1 MSSLPQSNSQ
11 TAARP
16 ATPPE
21 RLVLIGFMGAGKST
35 VGRLLAARLGWQFVD
50 TDLVIQQKHGCTV
63 AEMFAEQGEGAFRNR
78 ESVAL
83 ARALGQTDVV
93 IAVGGGAPEILT
105 NRLLLEQT
113 KGTMVVFLDAPFD
126 VLFDRCV
133 LQEGAE
139 IRPVL
144 LDPTAAAERFQL
156 RLPFYRRS
164 AQLCVRTSRQS
175 PEDTATHILNL
186 IPARDRATP
195 QSDAE
200 QQHTSTLLASHGLH
214 RLER

>member
-1 MSSLPQSNSQ
+1 MKSLSQSDAQ
-11 TAARP
+11 P
-16 ATPPE
+16 ATSPE

-35 VGRLLAARLGWQFVD
+35 VGRLLAATLGWRFVD
-50 TDLVIQQKHGCTV
+50 TDTEIQKKHGCTV
-63 AEMFAEQGEGAFRNR
+63 AEMFAEHGEGHFRNR
-78 ESVAL
+78 GSVAL
-83 ARALGQTDVV
+83 ARALGQTGVV

-113 KGTMVVFLDAPFD
+113 SGTVVVFLDAPFD

-144 LDPTAAAERFQL
+144 LDPLAAAERYGL

-164 AQLCVRTSRQS
+164 AKLCIPTAGQR
-175 PEDTATHILNL
+175 PEETAKHVLEL
-186 IPARDRATP
+186 IAGFGATAP
-195 QSDAE
+195 QSVAE
-200 QQHTSTLLASHGLH
+200 QQHTPTLLASHGVH
-214 RLER
+214 RPER